1 MRSTLSLRHLG
12 FALASLFVVGCQNQI
27 SIDDPDCKE
36 PEPEIPPGSWCP
48 PAYECIDG
56 EWVDTAGACPEPECP
71 EAKPESGADCPL
83 VGQEC
88 TYEEEVP
95 CGPISEVSAV
105 CTEAGWQVMTNYCQ
119 PEPVCPEELPVVGAD
134 CTGWYDAFWCLYP
147 VQTAC
152 GEQFANVNCAATA
165 EGAVWTLGSP
175 LSCGACES
183 YGAEA
188 DCGTDPSCQWLT
200 PGCSGEPIVTGCYP
214 VQGCD
219 VTPCGENLTCV
230 ERSYNP
236 CHNKLCDG
244 CGGSY
249 FTCVAE

>member
-1 MRSTLSLRHLG
+1 MGEDLVDDD
-12 FALASLFVVGCQNQI
+12 VVLDVTAFDSDVGERINGC
-27 SIDDPDCKE
+27 
-36 PEPEIPPGSWCP
+36 
-48 PAYECIDG
+48 
-56 EWVDTAGACPEPECP
+56 
-71 EAKPESGADCPL
+71 
-83 VGQEC
+83 
-88 TYEEEVP
+88 
-95 CGPISEVSAV
+95 
-105 CTEAGWQVMTNYCQ
+105 
-119 PEPVCPEELPVVGAD
+119 
-134 CTGWYDAFWCLYP
+134 
-147 VQTAC
+147 AC